1 MNKFQSHKELL
12 VWQKGISLVKKIYL
26 LCEEMPKNEVFGLQ
40 NQLKRAAVSIPSN
53 IAEGFGRSSNKSFA
67 QFLKVAR
74 GSLLEIET
82 QIIIA
87 KELEFISEEDF
98 DNINLIIEEEHKML
112 NSFIRSI
119 ESNYINQN

>member
-1 MNKFQSHKELL
+1 MASRHNFRKLEIWKL
-12 VWQKGISLVKKIYL
+12 GISLSKDIYTITATF
-26 LCEEMPKNEVFGLQ
+26 PKSETYGLT
-40 NQLKRAAVSIPSN
+40 NQLQRAAVSIPSN